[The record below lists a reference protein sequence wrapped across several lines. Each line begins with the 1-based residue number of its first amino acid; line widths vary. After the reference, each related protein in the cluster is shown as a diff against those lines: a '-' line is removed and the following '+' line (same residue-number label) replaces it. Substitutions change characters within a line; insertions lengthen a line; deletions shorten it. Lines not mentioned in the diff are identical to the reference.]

1 MNPTRTLALTLFLA
15 GLVGAAG
22 CNTESLVQDNQRVEG
37 PVTDLNNPE
46 GVQVPDIRIAGAGEM
61 DLVEAV
67 LTHRAMY
74 ARHLRLLHD
83 YYRERGYEHKR
94 RWAEQELRELR
105 RVQPFKY
112 VMQAEIAPESL
123 RPVDSVAEAD
133 TMYEKALALMKEGGH
148 GKPVFYRED
157 LMLKALAIFV
167 ELIEKYPTSDKID
180 DAAFYCGEIHKEY
193 LKDQDII
200 AVRWYERAL
209 AWNPNTPHNV
219 RFQAAVAYDFRLHD
233 RAKAL
238 EYYKQVIDVENR
250 DKSNVAFATKRI
262 RQLTAMKDD
271 ATAAAPASSKVLA
284 SPPK

>member
-1 MNPTRTLALTLFLA
+1 MNPTRTLTLTLLLA
-15 GLVGAAG
+15 GLAGATG
-22 CNTESLVQDNQRVEG
+22 CNTESMVQDRQRVEG
-37 PVTDLNNPE
+37 PVTDLDDPE
-46 GVQVPDIRIAGAGEM
+46 GVHVPDIRIAGAGEM

-83 YYRERGYEHKR
+83 YYREHGYEHKR
-94 RWAEQELRELR
+94 RWAEQELRELN

-112 VMQAEIAPESL
+112 VMQVEIAPERL

-148 GKPVFYRED
+148 GTPVFYRED
-157 LMLKALAIFV
+157 IMLKALGLFV
-167 ELIEKYPTSDKID
+167 DLIEKYPTSDKID

-193 LKDQDII
+193 LKDQEII

-271 ATAAAPASSKVLA
+271 ATVTAQGPGDVMAG
-284 SPPK
+284 PPK